1 MKTKLVALML
11 FAMMLPMSL
20 VAVDTKTQPLPGN
33 SRAVQSE
40 KTVRTATI
48 QEALD
53 KIDPIQRDVLDIE
66 ARYWAWD
73 IQNLNRITYAELRSK
88 SERWII
94 KPETRKLLFA
104 KIKENLD
111 AGSVKSLTLE
121 EREKYD
127 DSTKQVRL
135 ILSPGKGDTKLI
147 NSLSLEY
154 CIDLNARYWA
164 RRIQDGEKEIL
175 DNAKNTWPLTREMR
189 RKIVTAIEAKLKA
202 ENALLTK
209 EELYK
214 HDACNVKIHG
224 EP

>member
-1 MKTKLVALML
+1 MKIKFAVLML
-11 FAMMLPMSL
+11 FAVALPVSL
-20 VAVDTKTQPLPGN
+20 AAADSKQLLPEN

-40 KTVRTATI
+40 RTLRAASL

-73 IQNLNRITYAELRSK
+73 IQNLKRVTYAELSSK
-88 SERWII
+88 SKRWII

-104 KIKENLD
+104 KIAENLD

-127 DSTKQVRL
+127 ESRKQIRL

-154 CIDLNARYWA
+154 CIDLDARYWA